1 MRHRKHLVRWL
12 AVVLAFGLVAAACGD
27 DGDDV
32 TDADAAADTAAAEA
46 AAAEA
51 EAEAAAAEAEA
62 AAAQAEADAAAAR
75 AEEAAAAAAEAQA
88 ALDEAMAAAEGT
100 VDPEVVAE
108 LEAALE
114 AAEAEAAA
122 AQAEA
127 EEAAAA
133 AAEAAAAAAAA
144 AAATETMEHLGDG
157 SLGVV
162 TVEAGDAIQI
172 RSLEAITGDVAFFGL
187 PIDRATQIAVD
198 DYGPIHGFDVDLGT
212 SLDDLCSNDGGQ
224 AAAQIIVADE
234 DVVGVIGTSCSGAA
248 VAAAPLIT
256 DAGMVLISGGN
267 TSPALTSDLAGTA
280 GPNYSVGYYRTAH
293 NDLYQGAAM
302 AKFVFGELGI
312 STAAAIH
319 DGDPYTQGLAQAFA
333 DAFEAEGGTVTGFSA
348 VNKDDTDMVPV
359 LTEIAAGSPG
369 ALFFPIFQPA
379 GDFVADQAPG
389 VAGLADT
396 VLLAADGLLNTNYLS
411 LPQTTGMYFSG
422 PDQRFGENVNQSTG
436 KSAVDFLATYEA
448 AYGEAPAAPFW
459 AHGYDATTL
468 LLDAI
473 AAASW
478 IEGGNLMIDRQGIRD
493 HLNGVQ
499 GYKGLI
505 GTINCDAFG
514 DCGAARITVVQNI
527 GGEENA
533 EESLNNVVFSYA
545 PGTSVAVDL
554 SGVCPSPLVVQTDWF
569 PESEHGAMYELVG
582 DDYTVDVDAKV
593 VRGSMVLGGQ
603 DLGIE
608 WEVRTGGPAIG
619 FSPVSQHMA
628 ADEGIHLGYASTDQ
642 QINHWDVAPLMSVV
656 APLERNPQMIMWDP
670 ETYPDVT
677 GIADLGAQGI
687 TINVFGGGTF
697 SEVFIAQGIWSADQV
712 DPSYDGSPARFVGAG
727 GSIAQQGFAS
737 SEVYTYEHVYEQWG
751 KPVAFQL
758 LHDAGFQIY
767 SQTIGV
773 RPGDME
779 ELRPCLERLV
789 PIIQQAAVD
798 FNADPARA
806 NAIIVDAV
814 ERYEDFWVYPPD
826 LAEFSHSAKREF
838 GLIGDGGDGIVGNM
852 VPERIAKV
860 LDDMRAAG
868 MDIDSDLTADQLFTN
883 EFIDPNIGHGF

>member
-12 AVVLAFGLVAAACGD
+12 AVLLAFGLVAAACGD
-27 DGDDV
+27 DEDAVDEPSV
-32 TDADAAADTAAAEA
+32 TDEA
-46 AAAEA
+46 PTT
-51 EAEAAAAEAEA
+51 
-62 AAAQAEADAAAAR
+62 
-75 AEEAAAAAAEAQA
+75 
-88 ALDEAMAAAEGT
+88 DEPT
-100 VDPEVVAE
+100 
-108 LEAALE
+108 
-114 AAEAEAAA
+114 
-122 AQAEA
+122 
-127 EEAAAA
+127 
-133 AAEAAAAAAAA
+133 
-144 AAATETMEHLGDG
+144 TEPDEMMDHLGDG

-224 AAAQIIVADE
+224 AAAQQIVADE

-312 STAAAIH
+312 SEAAAIH

-389 VAGLADT
+389 VSGLEDT
-396 VLLAADGLLNTNYLS
+396 VLLAADGLLNTNYLA
-411 LPQTTGMYFSG
+411 LPQTRGMYFSG

-478 IEGGNLMIDRQGIRD
+478 VEDGNLMIDRQGIRD
-493 HLNGVQ
+493 HLNSVQ
-499 GYKGLI
+499 GYQGLI
-505 GTINCDAFG
+505 GIINCDDFG

-533 EESLNNVVFSYA
+533 EASLNNVVFSYA
-545 PGTSVAVDL
+545 PGTAGVRSEGAPLAEVVAAGLAD
-554 SGVCPSPLVVQTDWF
+554 VCPSPLVVQTDWF

-582 DDYTVDVDAKV
+582 DDYVVDVDNKV
-593 VRGSMVLGGQ
+593 VRGSMVLGGT

-628 ADEGIHLGYASTDQ
+628 VDEGIHLGYASTDQ
-642 QINHWDVAPLMSVV
+642 QVNHWDVAPLMSVV

-670 ETYPDVT
+670 ETYPDVES
-677 GIADLGAQGI
+677 IADLGAQGI

-697 SEVFIAQGIWSADQV
+697 SEVFVAQGIWSADQV
-712 DPSYDGSPARFVGAG
+712 DPSYEGNPSRFVGAG

-773 RPGDME
+773 RPGDLE
-779 ELRPCLERLV
+779 DLRPCLEKLV

-798 FNADPARA
+798 FNNSPDRA

-814 ERYEDFWVYPPD
+814 LKYEDFWVYPPD

-838 GLIGDGGDGIVGNM
+838 GLVGDGGDGVVGNM

-868 MDIDSDLTADQLFTN
+868 MDIDPSLTADQLFTN
-883 EFIDPNIGHGF
+883 EFIDESIGHGF

>member
-1 MRHRKHLVRWL
+1 MRNRKHFTRWL
-12 AVVLAFGLVAAACGD
+12 AVLLAFGLVAAACGD
-27 DGDDV
+27 D
-32 TDADAAADTAAAEA
+32 E
-46 AAAEA
+46 
-51 EAEAAAAEAEA
+51 
-62 AAAQAEADAAAAR
+62 
-75 AEEAAAAAAEAQA
+75 
-88 ALDEAMAAAEGT
+88 DEAVDEPATTEAPTTDEPTDEPAEP
-100 VDPEVVAE
+100 DE
-108 LEAALE
+108 
-114 AAEAEAAA
+114 
-122 AQAEA
+122 
-127 EEAAAA
+127 
-133 AAEAAAAAAAA
+133 
-144 AAATETMEHLGDG
+144 MMDHLGDG

-187 PIDRATQIAVD
+187 PIDRATRMAVD
-198 DYGPIHGFDVDLGT
+198 DYGPIHGFDVNVGT

-224 AAAQIIVADE
+224 AAAQQIVADE

-267 TSPALTSDLAGTA
+267 TSPALTSDLVGNA

-302 AKFVFGELGI
+302 AKFVLGELGI

-333 DAFEAEGGTVTGFSA
+333 DAFEAEGGTLTGFSA

-389 VAGLADT
+389 VSGLEDT

-411 LPQTTGMYFSG
+411 LPQTRGMYFSG

-436 KSAVDFLATYEA
+436 KSAVDFLDTYKEL
-448 AYGEAPAAPFW
+448 YGEAPAASFW

-478 IEGGNLMIDRQGIRD
+478 VDDGDLMIDRQGIRD
-493 HLNGVQ
+493 HLNSVQ
-499 GYKGLI
+499 GFQGLI
-505 GTINCDAFG
+505 GVINCDDFG

-533 EESLNNVVFSYA
+533 EASLNNVVFAYA
-545 PGTSVAVDL
+545 PGTAGVGSEGLPLAEVVAAGLAD
-554 SGVCPSPLVVQTDWF
+554 VCPSPLVVQTDWF

-582 DDYTVDVDAKV
+582 DDYIVDVDNKV
-593 VRGSMVLGGQ
+593 VRGSMVLGGT

-628 ADEGIHLGYASTDQ
+628 VDEGIHLGYASTDQ
-642 QINHWDVAPLMSVV
+642 QVNHWDVAPLMSVV

-677 GIADLGAQGI
+677 GLADLGEQGI

-697 SEVFIAQGIWSADQV
+697 SEVFVAQGIWSADQV
-712 DPSYDGSPARFVGAG
+712 DPSYEGNPSRFVGAG

-773 RPGDME
+773 RPGDLE
-779 ELRPCLERLV
+779 ALRPCLEKLV

-798 FNADPARA
+798 FNNSPDRA

-814 ERYEDFWVYPPD
+814 LKYEDFWVYPPD

-868 MDIDSDLTADQLFTN
+868 MDIDPSLTADQLFTN
-883 EFIDPNIGHGF
+883 EFIDESIGHGF

>member
-12 AVVLAFGLVAAACGD
+12 AVLLAFGLVAAACGD
-27 DGDDV
+27 DDG
-32 TDADAAADTAAAEA
+32 AADEPAVS
-46 AAAEA
+46 
-51 EAEAAAAEAEA
+51 
-62 AAAQAEADAAAAR
+62 
-75 AEEAAAAAAEAQA
+75 
-88 ALDEAMAAAEGT
+88 DEAPATDEPT
-100 VDPEVVAE
+100 T
-108 LEAALE
+108 
-114 AAEAEAAA
+114 
-122 AQAEA
+122 
-127 EEAAAA
+127 EEPD
-133 AAEAAAAAAAA
+133 EMD
-144 AAATETMEHLGDG
+144 EMMDHLGDG

-198 DYGPIHGFDVDLGT
+198 DYGPIHGFDVDTGT

-224 AAAQIIVADE
+224 AAAQQIVADE

-267 TSPALTSDLAGTA
+267 TSPALTSDLAGTP
-280 GPNYSVGYYRTAH
+280 GDNYSVGYYRTAH

-302 AKFVFGELGI
+302 AKFVFSELGI
-312 STAAAIH
+312 SEAAAIH

-389 VAGLADT
+389 VSGLEDT
-396 VLLAADGLLNTNYLS
+396 VLLAADGLLNTNYLG
-411 LPQTTGMYFSG
+411 LPQTRGIYFSG
-422 PDQRFGENVNQSTG
+422 PDQRFGENVNESTG
-436 KSAVDFLATYEA
+436 KSAVDFLATYEER
-448 AYGEAPAAPFW
+448 YGEAPAAPFW

-478 IEGGNLMIDRQGIRD
+478 VEDGDLMIDRQGIRD
-493 HLNGVQ
+493 HLNSVS
-499 GYKGLI
+499 GYQGLI
-505 GTINCDAFG
+505 GIINCDDFG

-533 EESLNNVVFSYA
+533 EASLNNVVFSYA
-545 PGTSVAVDL
+545 PGTAGVGSEGAPLAEVVAAGLAD
-554 SGVCPSPLVVQTDWF
+554 VCPSPLVVQTDWF
-569 PESEHGAMYELVG
+569 PESEHGAMYELLG
-582 DDYTVDVDAKV
+582 DDYVVDVDNKV
-593 VRGSMVLGGQ
+593 VRGSMVLGGA

-628 ADEGIHLGYASTDQ
+628 VDEGIHLGYASTDQ
-642 QINHWDVAPLMSVV
+642 QVNHWDVAPLMSVV

-697 SEVFIAQGIWSADQV
+697 SEVFVAQGIWSADQV
-712 DPSYDGSPARFVGAG
+712 DPSYEGNPSRFVGAG

-773 RPGDME
+773 RPGDLE
-779 ELRPCLERLV
+779 DLRPCLERLV

-798 FNADPARA
+798 FNNSPGRA

-814 ERYEDFWVYPPD
+814 LKYEDFWVYPPD

-868 MDIDSDLTADQLFTN
+868 MDIDPSLTADQLFTN
-883 EFIDPNIGHGF
+883 EFIDESIGHGF

>member
-1 MRHRKHLVRWL
+1 MRHRKTLIRWL
-12 AVVLAFGLVAAACGD
+12 AVLLAFGLVAAACGD
-27 DGDDV
+27 DDDAV
-32 TDADAAADTAAAEA
+32 DEPAATPTDEAPITDEPDEAPDAAP
-46 AAAEA
+46 
-51 EAEAAAAEAEA
+51 
-62 AAAQAEADAAAAR
+62 
-75 AEEAAAAAAEAQA
+75 
-88 ALDEAMAAAEGT
+88 DEM
-100 VDPEVVAE
+100 
-108 LEAALE
+108 
-114 AAEAEAAA
+114 
-122 AQAEA
+122 
-127 EEAAAA
+127 
-133 AAEAAAAAAAA
+133 
-144 AAATETMEHLGDG
+144 MEHLGDG

-162 TVEAGDAIQI
+162 TVEPGDAIQI

-198 DYGPIHGFDVDLGT
+198 DYGQIHGFDVDTGT

-312 STAAAIH
+312 SEAAAIH

-333 DAFEAEGGTVTGFSA
+333 DAFEAEGGTITGFSA

-389 VAGLADT
+389 VSGLEET

-411 LPQTTGMYFSG
+411 LPQTRGMYFSG
-422 PDQRFGENVNQSTG
+422 PDQRFGENVNESTG
-436 KSAVDFLATYEA
+436 KTAVDFLETYEA

-459 AHGYDATTL
+459 AHGYDATVL

-473 AAASW
+473 KAASW
-478 IEGGNLMIDRQGIRD
+478 VEDGNLMIDRQGIRD
-493 HLNGVQ
+493 YLNSVQ
-499 GYKGLI
+499 GFQGLI
-505 GTINCDAFG
+505 GTINCDEFG

-533 EESLNNVVFSYA
+533 ETSLNNVVFSYA
-545 PGTSVAVDL
+545 PGTAGVASEGLPLAEAVAAGL

-569 PESEHGAMYELVG
+569 PESEHGAMYHLIG
-582 DDYTVDVDAKV
+582 DDYVVDTENQTVT
-593 VRGSMVLGGQ
+593 GSMVLDGAE
-603 DLGIE
+603 LGIDFQ
-608 WEVRTGGPAIG
+608 VRTGGPAIG
-619 FSPVSQHMA
+619 FAPVSSYMYT
-628 ADEGIHLGYASTDQ
+628 DESIHLGYASTDA
-642 QINHWDVAPLMSVV
+642 QILQWADAPLVSVV
-656 APLERNPQMIMWDP
+656 APLEQNPQMIMWDP
-670 ETYPDVT
+670 ELAGVDS
-677 GIADLGAQGI
+677 IADLGTENI
-687 TINVFGGGTF
+687 TVNVFGGG
-697 SEVFIAQGIWSADQV
+697 VFPLVFVAQGIWNADQV
-712 DPSYDGSPARFVGAG
+712 DPSYDGSPARFVSEGGA
-727 GSIAQQGFAS
+727 IAQQGFAS
-737 SEVYTYEHVYEQWG
+737 SEVFTYEHIYEEWG
-751 KPVAFQL
+751 RPVEFQL

-773 RPGDME
+773 RPRDME
-779 ELRPCLERLV
+779 SMRPCLERLV
-789 PIIQQAAVD
+789 PIIQQAVVSYDASPD
-798 FNADPARA
+798 RA

-814 ERYEDFWVYPPD
+814 EQYASFWVYPPE
-826 LAEFSHSAKREF
+826 LADFSVQAQRDY
-838 GLIGDGGDGIVGNM
+838 GLIGNGPDSTVGNM
-852 VPERIAKV
+852 ELDRIQGV
-860 LDDMRAAG
+860 LDLILATDLAA
-868 MDIDSDLTADQLFTN
+868 DVADGLSAGDLFTN
-883 EFIDPNIGHGF
+883 EFIDADIGF

>member
-1 MRHRKHLVRWL
+1 MRHRKHFARWL
-12 AVVLAFGLVAAACGD
+12 AVLLAFGLVAAACGD
-27 DGDDV
+27 D
-32 TDADAAADTAAAEA
+32 
-46 AAAEA
+46 
-51 EAEAAAAEAEA
+51 
-62 AAAQAEADAAAAR
+62 
-75 AEEAAAAAAEAQA
+75 EEAVDEPSAT
-88 ALDEAMAAAEGT
+88 DEAPATDE
-100 VDPEVVAE
+100 P
-108 LEAALE
+108 
-114 AAEAEAAA
+114 
-122 AQAEA
+122 
-127 EEAAAA
+127 
-133 AAEAAAAAAAA
+133 
-144 AAATETMEHLGDG
+144 ATEPDEMMDHLGDG

-224 AAAQIIVADE
+224 AAAQQIVADE

-256 DAGMVLISGGN
+256 DAGMVIISGGN

-389 VAGLADT
+389 VSGLEGT
-396 VLLAADGLLNTNYLS
+396 VMLAADGLLNTNYLA
-411 LPQTTGMYFSG
+411 LPQARGMYFSG

-478 IEGGNLMIDRQGIRD
+478 VEDGNLMIDRQGIRD
-493 HLNGVQ
+493 HLDSVQ
-499 GYKGLI
+499 GYQGLI
-505 GTINCDAFG
+505 GVISCDDFG

-533 EESLNNVVFSYA
+533 EDSLNNVVFSYA
-545 PGTSVAVDL
+545 PGTAGVGSEGAPLAEVVAAGL
-554 SGVCPSPLVVQTDWF
+554 SGVCPSRLVVQTDWF

-582 DDYTVDVDAKV
+582 DDYVVDVDNKV
-593 VRGSMVLGGQ
+593 VRGSMVLGGT

-628 ADEGIHLGYASTDQ
+628 VDEGIHLGYASTDQ
-642 QINHWDVAPLMSVV
+642 QVNHWDVAPLMSVV

-670 ETYPDVT
+670 ETYPDVA
-677 GIADLGAQGI
+677 GIADLGEQGI

-697 SEVFIAQGIWSADQV
+697 SEVFVAQGIWSAEQV
-712 DPSYDGSPARFVGAG
+712 DPSYEGNPSRFVGAG

-773 RPGDME
+773 RPGDLE
-779 ELRPCLERLV
+779 DLRPCLEKLV

-798 FNADPARA
+798 FNNSPDRA

-814 ERYEDFWVYPPD
+814 LKYEDFWVYPPD

-838 GLIGDGGDGIVGNM
+838 GLIGNGPDDIVGNM

-868 MDIDSDLTADQLFTN
+868 MDIDPGLTADQLFTN
-883 EFIDPNIGHGF
+883 EFIDESIGHGF